1 MHKPACFAM
10 LAATLLAA
18 SFWDSKE
25 PKDWSEDELNR
36 LLTDSPWARSDAY
49 LASSEAM
56 RLAEQEWRRRHEAK
70 QLDAPDPGEDDYF
83 EFIRND
89 RGKHV
94 VLAVRVTD
102 FNQMA
107 DAKEIREMEKN
118 CWLRSGKQKIRASG
132 HFPPTSRDAF
142 LRLVFP
148 RPEAAVKNLKF
159 DLYLPGVA
167 GTFRQLEFELKEM
180 SYKGRTDY

>member
-1 MHKPACFAM
+1 MHKLAVVAM
-10 LAATLLAA
+10 LMAAP
-18 SFWDSKE
+18 FWESKE
-25 PKDWSEDELNR
+25 PKDWSEEELSLILSN
-36 LLTDSPWARSDAY
+36 SPWARADAY
-49 LASSEAM
+49 LASAEPM
-56 RLAEQEWRRRHEAK
+56 RIAEQEWRKRHEAK
-70 QLDAPDPGEDDYF
+70 QLADAPDPGEDDYF

-89 RGKHV
+89 RGKHI

-107 DAKEIREMEKN
+107 DAKEMREMEKG
-118 CWLRSGKQKIRASG
+118 CFLKAGKQKIRLSG

-148 RPEAAVKNLKF
+148 RPEGGFKNLKF

-167 GTFRQLEFELKEM
+167 GTFRQVEFDAKEM
-180 SYKGRTDY
+180 SFKGRLEY